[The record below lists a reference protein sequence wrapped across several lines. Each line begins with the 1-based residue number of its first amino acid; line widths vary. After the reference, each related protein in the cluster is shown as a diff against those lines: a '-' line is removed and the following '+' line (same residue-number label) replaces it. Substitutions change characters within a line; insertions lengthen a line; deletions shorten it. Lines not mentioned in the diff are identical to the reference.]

1 MRQRDLLGMTKHLR
15 IDLENLEKRL
25 LLLGARVEDAVRKSV
40 LALRKNR
47 RDLAE
52 EVIRGD
58 AEIDREEVTLEDL
71 CLKVLALH
79 HPVANDLR
87 FVTAILKINN
97 DLERIGDLAANVS
110 KRSLALPQP
119 LECVPPAELESL
131 LENTVLMLRE
141 ALDAFVQGDVRLA
154 RKVLGHDEK
163 VNSAYRAIVD
173 GLIAQL
179 KAQTVDVDSAI
190 LYMNAAKN
198 LERIADHAT
207 NIAEDV
213 VYIVEGEIIRHKAA
227 RMRGTTDKA
236 SN

>member
-1 MRQRDLLGMTKHLR
+1 MTKHLR
-15 IDLENLEKRL
+15 LDLENLEKRL
-25 LLLGARVEDAVRKSV
+25 LLLGARVEDSVRKSV
-40 LALRKNR
+40 LALRKGR

-52 EVIRGD
+52 EVVRGD
-58 AEIDREEVTLEDL
+58 VEIDREEVALEDA

-87 FVTAILKINN
+87 FVAAILKINN

-110 KRSLALPQP
+110 RRAMELPPHLASQT
-119 LECVPPAELESL
+119 PAEFDAI
-131 LENTVLMLRE
+131 LENVVSMLRE
-141 ALDAFVQGDVRLA
+141 ALDAFVRGDVQMARRVLA
-154 RKVLGHDEK
+154 KDQK
-163 VNSAYRAIVD
+163 VNEAYK
-173 GLIAQL
+173 GLVAVTINKL
-179 KAQTVDVDSAI
+179 KAQTADVDASF

-227 RMRGTTDKA
+227 LERLADGA
-236 SN
+236 G

>member
-1 MRQRDLLGMTKHLR
+1 MTKHLR
-15 IDLENLEKRL
+15 HDLETLEKRL

-40 LALRKNR
+40 LALRKGR
-47 RDLAE
+47 KDLAE

-58 AEIDREEVTLEDL
+58 IEIDREEVSLEDL
-71 CLKVLALH
+71 CLKILALH

-97 DLERIGDLAANVS
+97 DLERIGDLASNVS
-110 KRSLALPQP
+110 KRSIALPQP
-119 LECVPPAELESL
+119 TENPPPAELENL

-141 ALDAFVQGDVRLA
+141 ALDAFVQSDVRLA
-154 RKVLGHDEK
+154 RKVLAHDER
-163 VNSAYRAIVD
+163 VNTAYRAIVD
-173 GLIAQL
+173 GTIAQL
-179 KAQTVDVDSAI
+179 KAQTIDVDAAI

-227 RMRGTTDKA
+227 TARFNAPKG
-236 SN
+236 N

>member
-1 MRQRDLLGMTKHLR
+1 MTKHLR
-15 IDLENLEKRL
+15 LDLENLEKRL

-40 LALRKNR
+40 LALRKGR
-47 RDLAE
+47 KDLAE

-58 AEIDREEVTLEDL
+58 LEIDREEVALEDL

-87 FVTAILKINN
+87 FVAAILKINS
-97 DLERIGDLAANVS
+97 DLERIGDLASNVS
-110 KRSLALPQP
+110 RRSLLLPQP
-119 LECVPPAELESL
+119 LSAPAPPELEGL

-154 RKVLGHDEK
+154 RKVLAHDQK
-163 VNSAYRAIVD
+163 VNEAYRAIVD
-173 GLIAQL
+173 ATVAQL
-179 KAQTVDVDSAI
+179 KAHTTDVEVAI

-227 RMRGTTDKA
+227 KARLEGGT
-236 SN
+236 SPL

>member
-1 MRQRDLLGMTKHLR
+1 MTKHLR
-15 IDLENLEKRL
+15 LDLDNLEKRL
-25 LLLGARVEDAVRKSV
+25 LLLGSRVEDAVRKSV
-40 LALRKNR
+40 QALRKGR

-58 AEIDREEVTLEDL
+58 IEIDKEEVELEDQ

-87 FVTAILKINN
+87 FVTAVLKINS

-110 KRSLALPQP
+110 KRALDMPQTLGVVAP
-119 LECVPPAELESL
+119 SELEGL
-131 LENTVLMLRE
+131 LEDTVLMLRE
-141 ALDAFVQGDVRLA
+141 ALDAFVRSDVRLA
-154 RKVLGHDEK
+154 HKVLEHDRKV
-163 VNSAYRAIVD
+163 NIAYRAIVD
-173 GLIAQL
+173 GAIRSL
-179 KAQTVDVDSAI
+179 KAQSIEVEVAI

-227 RMRGTTDKA
+227 QARFEGKPRG
-236 SN
+236 

>member
-1 MRQRDLLGMTKHLR
+1 MRPRDLLGMTKHR
-15 IDLENLEKRL
+15 RHDLENLEKRL

-40 LALRKNR
+40 LALRKGR
-47 RDLAE
+47 KDLAE

-58 AEIDREEVTLEDL
+58 VEIDREEVTLEDL

-97 DLERIGDLAANVS
+97 DLERIGDLAVNVS
-110 KRSLALPQP
+110 RRALALPQP
-119 LECVPPAELESL
+119 LAAPAPAELEVL
-131 LENTVLMLRE
+131 LENIVLMLRE
-141 ALDAFVQGDVRLA
+141 ALDAFVQADVRLA
-154 RKVLGHDEK
+154 RRVLGQDEA
-163 VNSAYRAIVD
+163 VNRAYRAIVD
-173 GLIAQL
+173 GTVAAL
-179 KAQTVDVDSAI
+179 KAHSVDVDAAV

-227 RMRGTTDKA
+227 KDRRGGTV
-236 SN
+236 

>member
-15 IDLENLEKRL
+15 LDLENLEKRL
-25 LLLGARVEDAVRKSV
+25 LLLGARVEDSVRKSV
-40 LALRKNR
+40 LALRKGR
-47 RDLAE
+47 KDLAE

-58 AEIDREEVTLEDL
+58 AEVDSDEVALEDN

-87 FVTAILKINN
+87 FVAAILKINS
-97 DLERIGDLAANVS
+97 DLERIGDLAANVA
-110 KRSLALPQP
+110 RRALDLPAQTAAP
-119 LECVPPAELESL
+119 APAGLEGL
-131 LENTVLMLRE
+131 LENVVLMLRE

-154 RKVLGHDEK
+154 RKVLAHDQK
-163 VNSAYRAIVD
+163 VNEAYRSIVA
-173 GLIAQL
+173 GTIEQL
-179 KAQTVDVDSAI
+179 KGHSVDVDAAI

-227 RMRGTTDKA
+227 RERLANRQK
-236 SN
+236 